1 MALFQQIFATSPLPN
16 WRQNIDE
23 YILIKCIQSCHV
35 LDSFVTLG
43 KGITAKRKYDDKIL
57 KNELTALQNLFS

>member
-1 MALFQQIFATSPLPN
+1 MALFQQIFATSPLPI

-43 KGITAKRKYDDKIL
+43 KGITTRKKENTMI
-57 KNELTALQNLFS
+57 KS